1 MERLIELF
9 RNRLAL
15 VTTQLSRSLMSEIQ
29 WDARLIGIK
38 GARGVGKTTLML
50 QYIKQQLSNE
60 LNVTLYV
67 SLDHLWFTENTLVDL
82 ADTFVK
88 RGGKHLFLDEVHKYE
103 NWTQELKNIYDAY
116 PNLKVVFTGSSLL
129 EILNARADLS
139 RRAIVY
145 HLQGLSFREYL
156 ILHTNNDFK
165 KYSLNTILN
174 QHTEISTEV
183 LPHIK
188 PLAHFNDYLNIG
200 YFPFHLEQPDVY
212 YMRINEIISMML
224 EIELPLL
231 RGVDVGYV
239 ARIKQLLYII
249 SQAVPFV
256 PNVSKLSEK
265 IGIERKTLL
274 TYLHYLDEIALTK
287 NLFKESFGI
296 SSLQKPQKIYL
307 ENTNYMY
314 ALNSESANKGNL
326 RETFFANQLKQNHT
340 ITYTDLGDFLVDN
353 KYTFEIGG
361 KSKNNKQI
369 KNTSNSFIAADD
381 IEYGFEN
388 KIPLWMFGF
397 LY

>member
-9 RNRLAL
+9 RNKLAL
-15 VTTQLSRSLMSEIQ
+15 VPTQLSRSLMSEIH
-29 WDARLIGIK
+29 WDAKLIGIK

-116 PNLKVVFTGSSLL
+116 PTLKVVFTGSSLL

-174 QHTEISTEV
+174 HHTEISAEV
-183 LPHIK
+183 LQHIK
-188 PLAHFNDYLNIG
+188 PLVYFDDYLKHG

-353 KYTFEIGG
+353 KYTFEIGR

-381 IEYGFEN
+381 IEYGFGN

>member
-9 RNRLAL
+9 RNKLAL
-15 VTTQLSRSLMSEIQ
+15 VPTQLSRSLMSEIQ
-29 WDARLIGIK
+29 WDAKLIGIK

-50 QYIKQQLSNE
+50 QYIKQQLSLE
-60 LNVTLYV
+60 LNATLYV
-67 SLDHLWFTENTLVDL
+67 SLDHLWFSENTLVDL

-88 RGGKHLFLDEVHKYE
+88 RGGKYLFLDEVHKYE
-103 NWTQELKNIYDAY
+103 NWTQELKNIYDSY
-116 PNLKVVFTGSSLL
+116 PTLKVVFTGSSLL
-129 EILNARADLS
+129 QILNARADLS

-156 ILHTNNDFK
+156 ILHTNNNFN
-165 KYSLNTILN
+165 KYELNTILN
-174 QHTEISTEV
+174 NHAEISAEV
-183 LPHIK
+183 LLHIK
-188 PLAHFNDYLNIG
+188 PLAYFDDYLKKG

-212 YMRINEIISMML
+212 YMRINEILSMML

-231 RGVDVGYV
+231 RNVDVAYI
-239 ARIKQLLYII
+239 ARVKQLLYII

-314 ALNSESANKGNL
+314 ALRVESVNKGNL

-340 ITYTDLGDFLVDN
+340 ITYTNLGDFLVDN

-361 KSKNNKQI
+361 KTKSYKQI
-369 KNTSNSFIAADD
+369 KEINHSFIAADD
-381 IEYGFEN
+381 IEYGFGN
-388 KIPLWMFGF
+388 KIPLWLFGF